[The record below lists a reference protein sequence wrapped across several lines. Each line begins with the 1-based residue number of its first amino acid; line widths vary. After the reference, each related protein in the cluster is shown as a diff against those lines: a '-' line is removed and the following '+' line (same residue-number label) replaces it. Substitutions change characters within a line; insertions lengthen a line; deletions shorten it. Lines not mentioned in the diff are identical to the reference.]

1 MSLVVDS
8 SMTLAWCFE
17 DERTD
22 HATAVLRQVAEQGA
36 LVPSLWHLE
45 VANGLQTAIRRGRIT
60 PTFRD
65 STLTDLG
72 TLSISVDAQTEH
84 LAWSTTLQL
93 AERFQLTLYD
103 AAYLELAHRTGLV
116 LASLDGAL
124 CRAATA
130 LGVPLIGQGAQ

>member
-8 SMTLAWCFE
+8 SMALAWCFE

-72 TLSISVDAQTEH
+72 TLSISVDDQTEH
-84 LAWSTTLQL
+84 LHGVRPCSLRSVFSSRSMMLPTSNWHTAPGSCWRL
-93 AERFQLTLYD
+93 LTAPCAGRRPL
-103 AAYLELAHRTGLV
+103 LEFL
-116 LASLDGAL
+116 
-124 CRAATA
+124 
-130 LGVPLIGQGAQ
+130 